1 MKILITGSEGY
12 IGQNLKKYLI
22 KKGFSVYG
30 LDKNSKLYKCNI
42 MDSKNLLKILK
53 KIKPSV
59 VVHLAARTDLKG
71 RYIEDYKENIEGTQ
85 NIIEACNNSK
95 SVKKV
100 IFASTMLVHDVRKK
114 NFFKRKSFNPLTKYG
129 ESKAIME
136 KNIKKSKKN
145 FSYCIIR
152 PTTIWGEKM
161 NNHMKLFLKLIKLGL
176 YFNINYKK
184 PILKSYG
191 QVTNSCYQISKL
203 INAKNK
209 LIDSK
214 IFYICDYNPIE
225 MNNWSDQISLKIRKK
240 RNIKISYNLIKFF
253 AIIGDL
259 FVRIGLK
266 NFPIQTFRLRNIL
279 TGYYV
284 ENENLRKIANKLPY
298 DFNKSIKNF
307 VNANIKF

>member
-152 PTTIWGEKM
+152 PTTIWGDKM
-161 NNHMKLFLKLIKLGL
+161 SNHMKLFLKLIKAGL
-176 YFNINYKK
+176 YFNVNYKK
-184 PILKSYG
+184 PIIKSYG
-191 QVTNSCYQISKL
+191 YIHNSCHQIYKILISRSKL
-203 INAKNK
+203 IN
-209 LIDSK
+209 SK
-214 IFYICDYNPIE
+214 VFYICDYQPIE
-225 MNNWSDQISLKIRKK
+225 MNNWTDLISLKIKGKK
-240 RNIKISYNLIKFF
+240 NSKINFSLINLF
-253 AIIGDL
+253 AKVGDI
-259 FVRIGLK
+259 FVMLGIK
-266 NFPIQTFRLRNIL
+266 NFPLQSFRLQNIL

-284 ENENLRKIANKLPY
+284 RDIRLEKITKKLPY
-298 DFNKSIKNF
+298 DLNKSIEDFVKKN
-307 VNANIKF
+307 I